1 MKRLPIFLFF
11 MSIISF
17 QIATAQG
24 YAFGVKGGLAIGQQS
39 WNTGGASSNNLLFK
53 YQGAVF
59 IESLSEADKGQSV
72 LFAQLGYHLRGS
84 AFRYRSGVAFEP
96 GTTTPIKID
105 AFKEEFIF
113 KNIGLILGAKRR
125 GIKGNEHLFYSVG
138 LRGEYTVGTNL
149 GSARN
154 VIFYET
160 YPQKEFVRKLQFGLT
175 LTGGYEFPLSELV
188 GGMVEFS
195 IHPDLTRQYFR
206 PEFQGYDP
214 YSRQYV
220 TVSAQAIRN
229 ISFEVSFGFRF
240 LRKVEYMD

>member
-1 MKRLPIFLFF
+1 MKCLCIFLFF

-17 QIATAQG
+17 QKATAQG

-39 WNTGGASSNNLLFK
+39 WNTGGSSTNNLLFK

-84 AFRYRSGVAFEP
+84 AFRYRAGLAYDP
-96 GTTTPIKID
+96 AGTPYKTDGFT
-105 AFKEEFIF
+105 EEFIF

-125 GIKGNEHLFYSVG
+125 GIKGNERLFYSVG

-149 GSARN
+149 EKDRN
-154 VIFYET
+154 ITFLST
-160 YPQKEFVRKLQFGLT
+160 YPQQEFVKKLQFGLT
-175 LTGGYEFPLSELV
+175 LTGGYEFPFSELV

-195 IHPDLTRQYFR
+195 IHPDLTKQYFR
-206 PEFQGYDP
+206 PEFIGFDP
-214 YSRQYV
+214 YSRQNV
-220 TVSAQAIRN
+220 TVS
-229 ISFEVSFGFRF
+229 
-240 LRKVEYMD
+240 